1 MNPNFKRLIFFFII
15 LAILFTIF
23 VFRTTIFSGTVNLQG
38 SPPYQVN
45 ELGSQPKNCLKD
57 PCEIRY
63 PIGNRTLIIQKE
75 NYRPILLP
83 LSIKTFSSQ
92 EIALNF
98 EQLPQLTRVDN
109 YPSTQSISAQL
120 NNRTLTDQ
128 NGSTLAVFPKTI
140 TPNDIISNKNFTL
153 LLTSDQNY
161 LVDHITKK
169 RITLSQNIATAD
181 QSLISPQG
189 NFLAQ
194 SIESVLKITGLK
206 SPFHTFDIILPN
218 SPIESGQFIWLN
230 NEKILF
236 ATNNDFSREQ
246 NTTNGLNQITF
257 TTLKKSNYLFA
268 TYDPKTGNFELIG
281 DFAELTDIPSNLSHS
296 NLENLLYFQAGDTNF
311 QISL

>member
-1 MNPNFKRLIFFFII
+1 MNPNFKRLIFFFIV
-15 LAILFTIF
+15 LAILFTTF
-23 VFRTTIFSGTVNLQG
+23 VFRNTIFSGTVNLQA
-38 SPPYQVN
+38 SPPYQIN
-45 ELGSQPKNCLKD
+45 ELGSQTQICLKD
-57 PCEIRY
+57 PCKIRY
-63 PIGNRTLIIQKE
+63 PIGNYTLIIQKE
-75 NYRPILLP
+75 DYRPILLP
-83 LSIKTFSSQ
+83 LSIKAFSSQ
-92 EIALNF
+92 EITLNF

-109 YPSTQSISAQL
+109 YPSNQTLSAQL

-128 NGSTLAVFPKTI
+128 NGRTIAVFPKII
-140 TPNDIISNKNFTL
+140 TPNEIISNKNFTL
-153 LLTSDQNY
+153 LLTNDQNY

-169 RITLSQNIATAD
+169 RTTITKNITTAK

-218 SPIESGQFIWLN
+218 SPIETGQFIWLS

-257 TTLKKSNYLFA
+257 NASKKSNYLFA

-281 DFAELTDIPSNLSHS
+281 NFPELTDIPLNLSHS
-296 NLENLLYFQAGDTNF
+296 NLENSFYFQSGDTGF
-311 QISL
+311 RISL